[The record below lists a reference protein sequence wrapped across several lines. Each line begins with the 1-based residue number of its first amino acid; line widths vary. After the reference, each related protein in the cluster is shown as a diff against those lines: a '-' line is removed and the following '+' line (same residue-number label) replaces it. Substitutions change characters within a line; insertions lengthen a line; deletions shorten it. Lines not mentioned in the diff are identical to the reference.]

1 MFGRSGSIQLA
12 RVFGIRIGVDV
23 SWFIVLFFFIF
34 ILSGSFRT
42 TLDSTDS
49 VAYATAVASALLFF
63 VSLVLHELGHALVAR
78 RLGIDVLGIDLW
90 FFGGIAKMSSDTE
103 SPGDEFKVAVAGP
116 IVTLL
121 VVALCVGIG
130 SAAAGWDTFI
140 DAATLRRA
148 AGVTPALVLLGWL
161 ASINAFVFVFN
172 LIPAFPMDGGR
183 IARAIAWRATGDRLR
198 ATKIAAGLG
207 QGFSVLLI
215 CGGLFQI
222 IAFQTLWPLWY
233 VVLGL
238 FLGQA
243 ARGAVVQTAF
253 AERLGEVK
261 VEDIMDREPVA
272 APAAIDAERALDE
285 FFHRY
290 RWSWFPVVDAAH
302 HFVGIIRQEPVDG
315 AVHSGDGGRTVGEL
329 MDSDDGDWRIGSEDS
344 LESLLSSEPL
354 RRHGALMAVDPGGV
368 LRGVVTI
375 EQVRRA
381 LQSAVAPQAPS
392 TPGA

>member
-1 MFGRSGSIQLA
+1 MFGRTGSIQLA
-12 RVFGIRIGVDV
+12 RIFGIRIGVDV

-42 TLDSTDS
+42 TLDSTDT

-78 RLGIDVLGIDLW
+78 RLGIEIMGIDLW
-90 FFGGIAKMSSDTE
+90 FFGGIAKMSKDTE
-103 SPGDEFKVAVAGP
+103 SPGAEFKVAVAGP
-116 IVTLL
+116 IVTLG

-130 SAAAGWDTFI
+130 TAAAGWNTFL
-140 DAATLRRA
+140 DAATLRNA

-183 IARAIAWRATGDRLR
+183 IARAIAWRVTGNRLR

-207 QGFSVLLI
+207 QAFSVLLI

-243 ARGAVVQTAF
+243 ARGAVMQTAF
-253 AERLGEVK
+253 AEKLGDVK

-272 APAAIDAERALDE
+272 APANLDAERALDE

-290 RWSWFPVVDAAH
+290 RWSWFPVVDETH
-302 HFVGIIRQEPVDG
+302 RFVGIISQDRVEG
-315 AVHSGDGGRTVGEL
+315 AVHSGDRARTVREL
-329 MDSDDGDWRIGSEDS
+329 MDTDDGDWRVGSDDS
-344 LESLLSSEPL
+344 LEALLSSEPL
-354 RRHGALMAVDPGGV
+354 RRHGALMAVDPGGI

-392 TPGA
+392 TP

>member
-1 MFGRSGSIQLA
+1 VFGRSGSIQLA
-12 RVFGIRIGVDV
+12 RVFGIRIGVDA

-42 TLDSTDS
+42 TLQSSDTT
-49 VAYATAVASALLFF
+49 AYATAVASALLFF
-63 VSLVLHELGHALVAR
+63 ASLVLHELGHALVAR
-78 RLGIDVLGIDLW
+78 RLGIEILGIDLW
-90 FFGGIAKMSSDTE
+90 FFGGIAKMSRDTE
-103 SPGDEFKVAVAGP
+103 SPGDEFKVAIAGP
-116 IVTLL
+116 LVTLA
-121 VVALCVGIG
+121 VVALCVGLG
-130 SAAAGWDTFI
+130 AAAAGWGTFS
-140 DAATLRRA
+140 DAATLRHA
-148 AGVTPALVLLGWL
+148 DGVTPALVLLGWL

-183 IARAIAWRATGDRLR
+183 VARAIAWRFTGDRLR
-198 ATKIAAGLG
+198 ATRIAAALG

-215 CGGLFQI
+215 CVGVFQI

-238 FLGQA
+238 FLNQA

-272 APAAIDAERALDE
+272 APAELAAERALDE
-285 FFHRY
+285 YFHRY
-290 RWSWFPVVDAAH
+290 GWSWFPVVDASGR
-302 HFVGIIRQEPVDG
+302 FVGILRQEPVNG
-315 AVHSGDGGRTVGEL
+315 AVHGGNGARVVGDL
-329 MDSDDGDWRIGSEDS
+329 MDADDGDWRVGSGDS
-344 LESLLSSEPL
+344 LEALLGSEPL

-381 LQSAVAPQAPS
+381 LQSAVAPQ

>member
-1 MFGRSGSIQLA
+1 MSSSSSSYPVRLGPAACIALATIHSVDVADRSSSPA
-12 RVFGIRIGVDV
+12 SSASASADV

-42 TLDSTDS
+42 TLDSTDT

-90 FFGGIAKMSSDTE
+90 FFGGIAKMSRDTD
-103 SPGDEFKVAVAGP
+103 SPGAEFKVAVAGP
-116 IVTLL
+116 IVTLF

-130 SAAAGWDTFI
+130 SAVAGWNTFV
-140 DAATLRRA
+140 DAATLRHA

-183 IARAIAWRATGDRLR
+183 IARAIAWRVTGDRLR
-198 ATKIAAGLG
+198 ATKIAAALG
-207 QGFSVLLI
+207 QAFSVLLI

-272 APAAIDAERALDE
+272 APAELDAERVLDE

-290 RWSWFPVVDAAH
+290 RWSCSPSWTRPTTSWGSSARSGWTA
-302 HFVGIIRQEPVDG
+302 RCTRATAG
-315 AVHSGDGGRTVGEL
+315 AR
-329 MDSDDGDWRIGSEDS
+329 
-344 LESLLSSEPL
+344 
-354 RRHGALMAVDPGGV
+354 
-368 LRGVVTI
+368 
-375 EQVRRA
+375 
-381 LQSAVAPQAPS
+381 SAS
-392 TPGA
+392 

>member
-1 MFGRSGSIQLA
+1 
-12 RVFGIRIGVDV
+12 
-23 SWFIVLFFFIF
+23 
-34 ILSGSFRT
+34 
-42 TLDSTDS
+42 
-49 VAYATAVASALLFF
+49 
-63 VSLVLHELGHALVAR
+63 
-78 RLGIDVLGIDLW
+78 
-90 FFGGIAKMSSDTE
+90 
-103 SPGDEFKVAVAGP
+103 
-116 IVTLL
+116 
-121 VVALCVGIG
+121 
-130 SAAAGWDTFI
+130 
-140 DAATLRRA
+140 
-148 AGVTPALVLLGWL
+148 
-161 ASINAFVFVFN
+161 
-172 LIPAFPMDGGR
+172 
-183 IARAIAWRATGDRLR
+183 LR
-198 ATKIAAGLG
+198 ATRIAAALG
-207 QGFSVLLI
+207 QAFSVLLI

-243 ARGAVVQTAF
+243 ARGAVMQTAF
-253 AERLGEVK
+253 AERLGDVK
-261 VEDIMDREPVA
+261 VQDIMDREPVA
-272 APAAIDAERALDE
+272 APAALAAEQALDE

-302 HFVGIIRQEPVDG
+302 RFVGIIRQEPIDG

-368 LRGVVTI
+368 LRGVVTL

-381 LQSAVAPQAPS
+381 LQSAVAPEAPS

>member
-1 MFGRSGSIQLA
+1 MRWSWKIATVAGIPVRVHATFFLLLGWFFWTGATRSLDEAVRS
-12 RVFGIRIGVDV
+12 VV
-23 SWFIVLFFFIF
+23 F
-34 ILSGSFRT
+34 ILAAFAC
-42 TLDSTDS
+42 
-49 VAYATAVASALLFF
+49 VI
-63 VSLVLHELGHALVAR
+63 LHEFGHALTARRYGVLTRDITLLPIGGVAR
-78 RLGIDVLGIDLW
+78 LDRFPRKPSQEVA
-90 FFGGIAKMSSDTE
+90 IALMG
-103 SPGDEFKVAVAGP
+103 PAVN
-116 IVTLL
+116 
-121 VVALCVGIG
+121 VVI
-130 SAAAGWDTFI
+130 AAALYLVMRFSPDTYDFSN
-140 DAATLRRA
+140 
-148 AGVTPALVLLGWL
+148 PALLERSFTARL
-161 ASINAFVFVFN
+161 FVFNVVVTGFN

-183 IARAIAWRATGDRLR
+183 IARAIAWRVTGDRLR

-207 QGFSVLLI
+207 QAFSVLLI

-253 AERLGEVK
+253 AERLGDVK

-272 APAAIDAERALDE
+272 APADLDAERALDE

-302 HFVGIIRQEPVDG
+302 HFVGIIRQERVDG
-315 AVHSGDGGRTVGEL
+315 AVHSGDGRRTVGEL
-329 MDSDDGDWRIGSEDS
+329 MDADDGDWRVGSEDS

-381 LQSAVAPQAPS
+381 LQSAVAPQAPAS
-392 TPGA
+392 

>member
-1 MFGRSGSIQLA
+1 MFGRTGSIQLA
-12 RVFGIRIGVDV
+12 RIFGIRIGVDV

-42 TLDSTDS
+42 TLDSTDT
-49 VAYATAVASALLFF
+49 VAYGTAVAAALLFF
-63 VSLVLHELGHALVAR
+63 VSLILHELGHAVVAR
-78 RLGIDVLGIDLW
+78 RLGIEIMGIDLW
-90 FFGGIAKMSSDTE
+90 FFGGIAKMSKDTE

-116 IVTLL
+116 LVTLG

-130 SAAAGWDTFI
+130 TAAAGWNTFV
-140 DAATLRRA
+140 DAATLRNA

-161 ASINAFVFVFN
+161 ASINLFVFVFN

-183 IARAIAWRATGDRLR
+183 IARAIAWRLTGDRLR
-198 ATKIAAGLG
+198 ATRIAAGLG
-207 QGFSVLLI
+207 QAFSVLLI
-215 CGGLFQI
+215 AGGVFQI

-243 ARGAVVQTAF
+243 ARGAVMQTAF
-253 AERLGEVK
+253 AEKLGDVK

-272 APAAIDAERALDE
+272 APADLDAERALDE

-302 HFVGIIRQEPVDG
+302 HFVGIINQERVEG
-315 AVHSGDGGRTVGEL
+315 AVHSGDRARTVREL
-329 MDSDDGDWRIGSEDS
+329 MDTDAGDWRVGSDDS
-344 LESLLSSEPL
+344 LEALLSSEPL

-381 LQSAVAPQAPS
+381 LQSAVAPQTPS
-392 TPGA
+392 TP

>member
-1 MFGRSGSIQLA
+1 
-12 RVFGIRIGVDV
+12 
-23 SWFIVLFFFIF
+23 
-34 ILSGSFRT
+34 
-42 TLDSTDS
+42 
-49 VAYATAVASALLFF
+49 
-63 VSLVLHELGHALVAR
+63 
-78 RLGIDVLGIDLW
+78 LGIDVLGIDLW

-130 SAAAGWDTFI
+130 SAVAGWDTFV

-272 APAAIDAERALDE
+272 APAAIDAERVLDE

>member
-1 MFGRSGSIQLA
+1 MFGRTGSIQLA
-12 RVFGIRIGVDV
+12 RLFGIRIGVDV

-42 TLDSTDS
+42 TVDSTDT

-78 RLGIDVLGIDLW
+78 RLGIEILGIDLW
-90 FFGGIAKMSSDTE
+90 FFGGIAKMSKDTE
-103 SPGDEFKVAVAGP
+103 SPGAEFKVAVAGP
-116 IVTLL
+116 LVTLG

-130 SAAAGWDTFI
+130 TAVAGWDTFV

-183 IARAIAWRATGDRLR
+183 IARAIAWRVSGDRLR
-198 ATKIAAGLG
+198 ATRIAAGLG
-207 QGFSVLLI
+207 QAFSVLLI

-243 ARGAVVQTAF
+243 ARGAVIQTAS
-253 AERLGEVK
+253 AGRRGGVRVQDIRAGER
-261 VEDIMDREPVA
+261 VA
-272 APAAIDAERALDE
+272 APAELDAERALDE

-302 HFVGIIRQEPVDG
+302 RFVGIIRQERIDG
-315 AVHSGDGGRTVGEL
+315 AVHAGDGGRTVAEL
-329 MDSDDGDWRIGSEDS
+329 MEADDGDWRVGSEDS
-344 LESLLSSEPL
+344 LEALLSSEPL
-354 RRHGALMAVDPGGV
+354 RRHGALMAVDPGGI

-381 LQSAVAPQAPS
+381 LQSAVTPQAPQAPS
-392 TPGA
+392 T

>member
-1 MFGRSGSIQLA
+1 
-12 RVFGIRIGVDV
+12 
-23 SWFIVLFFFIF
+23 
-34 ILSGSFRT
+34 
-42 TLDSTDS
+42 
-49 VAYATAVASALLFF
+49 
-63 VSLVLHELGHALVAR
+63 
-78 RLGIDVLGIDLW
+78 
-90 FFGGIAKMSSDTE
+90 
-103 SPGDEFKVAVAGP
+103 
-116 IVTLL
+116 
-121 VVALCVGIG
+121 VGIG
-130 SAAAGWDTFI
+130 SAVAGWGTFV
-140 DAATLRRA
+140 DAATLRHA

-183 IARAIAWRATGDRLR
+183 IARAIAWRMTGDRLR

-207 QGFSVLLI
+207 QAFSVLLI

-272 APAAIDAERALDE
+272 TPAELDAERALDE

-302 HFVGIIRQEPVDG
+302 HFVGIIRQERVDG
-315 AVHSGDGGRTVGEL
+315 AVHSGDGRRTVAEL
-329 MDSDDGDWRIGSEDS
+329 MDADDGDWRVGSEDS

-381 LQSAVAPQAPS
+381 LQSAVAPQAPAS
-392 TPGA
+392 

>member
-1 MFGRSGSIQLA
+1 
-12 RVFGIRIGVDV
+12 
-23 SWFIVLFFFIF
+23 
-34 ILSGSFRT
+34 
-42 TLDSTDS
+42 
-49 VAYATAVASALLFF
+49 
-63 VSLVLHELGHALVAR
+63 
-78 RLGIDVLGIDLW
+78 
-90 FFGGIAKMSSDTE
+90 
-103 SPGDEFKVAVAGP
+103 
-116 IVTLL
+116 
-121 VVALCVGIG
+121 
-130 SAAAGWDTFI
+130 
-140 DAATLRRA
+140 
-148 AGVTPALVLLGWL
+148 VLLGWL

-183 IARAIAWRATGDRLR
+183 IARAIAWRVTGDRLR

-207 QGFSVLLI
+207 QAFSVLLI
-215 CGGLFQI
+215 CGGVFQI

-272 APAAIDAERALDE
+272 APAELDAERALDE

-302 HFVGIIRQEPVDG
+302 RFVGIIRQERVDG

-329 MDSDDGDWRIGSEDS
+329 MDTDDGEWRVGSEDS
-344 LESLLSSEPL
+344 LEALLSSEPL

-381 LQSAVAPQAPS
+381 LQSAVAPEAPS